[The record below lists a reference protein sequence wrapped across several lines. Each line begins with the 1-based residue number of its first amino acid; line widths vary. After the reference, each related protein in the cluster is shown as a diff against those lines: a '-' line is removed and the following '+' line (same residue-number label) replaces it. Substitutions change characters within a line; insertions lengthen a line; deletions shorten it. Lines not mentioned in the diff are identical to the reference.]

1 MIGRTNYAA
10 YEIRY
15 PFVWALKYR
24 RNGLGGAILKR
35 LTILLNE
42 KTQERGDYRP
52 DRPARS
58 CPLVWSIPAYTYL
71 ESEQA
76 RIEGI
81 HRFYAT
87 PGIPAPQK
95 QTDEQG
101 GPVLTTVAQWGI
113 CLPQQ
118 ANNTWMSQG
127 AGR

>member
-1 MIGRTNYAA
+1 MALFFLCNMTIETRRGDGESAQCWAYRQFDKQNLCAIIIDMIGRTNYAA

-52 DRPARS
+52 GRPASS
-58 CPLVWSIPAYTYL
+58 CLLVWSIPACTYL
-71 ESEQA
+71 ASEQA

-87 PGIPAPQK
+87 P
-95 QTDEQG
+95 
-101 GPVLTTVAQWGI
+101 
-113 CLPQQ
+113 
-118 ANNTWMSQG
+118 
-127 AGR
+127 